1 MARLEHEGTPI
12 DELSQTILQVI
23 RDRCGSARARE
34 LRDRSSAESNE
45 QIHYRYREYLG
56 PPDEDH
62 PDRIGFLEQ
71 GDAEDVP
78 GAANAARIYE
88 LTDRARDW
96 LDDHTEDI
104 TDAVDAA
111 KAVKSLRRTR
121 QTLDELTEQVDSFED
136 RMDGWQKTM
145 NRRSRR
151 LSELNNRVDEAA
163 DVRDEAWN
171 KAHAAEQDVDQL
183 RDDLDDLRN
192 DLTGLAEDIA
202 AVEQTLEDER
212 RAREQSIK
220 RLGDWAE
227 QEIGRALREAQQA
240 RQEARAAQR
249 SLLDQ
254 VLDWFWRIVN
264 C

>member
-23 RDRCGSARARE
+23 RDRGGSARARE
-34 LRDRSSAESNE
+34 LRDRTSAESNE

-56 PPDEDH
+56 PPDENN

-88 LTDRARDW
+88 LTDRGRDW

-111 KAVKSLRRTR
+111 KAVESLRRTR
-121 QTLDELTEQVDSFED
+121 QTLDELAEQVDSFED

-151 LSELNNRVDEAA
+151 LSELSNRVDETT

-171 KAHAAEQDVDQL
+171 MAHSAEQDVDQL
-183 RDDLDDLRN
+183 RADLDDLRN
-192 DLTGLAEDIA
+192 EVSSLVDRVDGLETEMKAERKERER
-202 AVEQTLEDER
+202 AVQ
-212 RAREQSIK
+212 

-227 QEIGRALREAQQA
+227 DELRDVRQA
-240 RQEARAAQR
+240 AHSAREEVR
-249 SLLDQ
+249 TIRERGLLDC
-254 VLDWFWRIVN
+254 LLNRL
-264 C
+264 